1 MKKQT
6 KTEKIKLLSTNHK
19 DWFLNRSTS
28 NKNHKTQRCN
38 REHLNQEQVRRDP
51 PPPNLPTK
59 WNYWILLLYYY
70 NIRPWK
76 PSCMNHMKWSW
87 NHPTRKNDFSYREK
101 ARTKLKNI
109 CSLQLQRRWR
119 IWRRDKPVTTRT
131 TAIELGTHTAITW
144 LNIKLEHILIN
155 RRKKNKSKKTQ
166 TCKIHKSKSTKN
178 LKT

>member
-28 NKNHKTQRCN
+28 NKNHKTPKMQSRTFELGTSSK
-38 REHLNQEQVRRDP
+38 RSP
-51 PPPNLPTK
+51 PPI
-59 WNYWILLLYYY
+59 YWQNKIIESYYY
-70 NIRPWK
+70 ITIISDPENLVAWTT
-76 PSCMNHMKWSW
+76 W
-87 NHPTRKNDFSYREK
+87 NEVGIIQHGKNDFSYREK

-131 TAIELGTHTAITW
+131 TAIELGTHTTITW
-144 LNIKLEHILIN
+144 LNIKE
-155 RRKKNKSKKTQ
+155 KTR
-166 TCKIHKSKSTKN
+166 TYLDK
-178 LKT
+178 